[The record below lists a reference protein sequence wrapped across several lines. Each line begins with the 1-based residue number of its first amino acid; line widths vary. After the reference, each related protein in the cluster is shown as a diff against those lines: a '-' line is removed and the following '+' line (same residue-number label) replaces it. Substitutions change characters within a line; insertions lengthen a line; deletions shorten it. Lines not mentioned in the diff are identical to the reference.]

1 MKILRIRL
9 SNLNSLKGTHELDL
23 TAEPLASA
31 GLFAITGPTGAGKST
46 LLDAVTLALY
56 GKAARY
62 GNESNPE
69 HVMSRHCGECSAEVE
84 FEVSSGI
91 YRAVWERHRAGKKAS
106 GNLQQPKRYIYD
118 AAGEP
123 LAQQIR
129 EAEQK
134 IEDLLG
140 LNYDRF
146 LRSVLLAQG
155 DFARFLKAKADE
167 RAELLES
174 LTGTAIYSRL
184 GRLAHTEAS
193 QREVAL
199 TTKVAIVEQIAVLE
213 SNQRLE
219 LEGLIK
225 QGDEQREKLKKSIDS
240 GAEMLGKISSLEDAR
255 KKEREAR
262 DEQTNTEAKRKS
274 SEADLER
281 FRLHLLTVPFAGD
294 LATLKVVED
303 SSKSTTK
310 NLEKAKTAYS
320 KATSDLLIANHLLRA
335 STNSA
340 VASCQREAKEAE
352 EVVIKETKTTSEAR
366 SWLDQH
372 KPDAALADQVG
383 DLAAAIGE
391 LKNARSSISRDWTQ
405 WKQSAHG
412 VLPDDVSALPESLE
426 NDKEAQLGESITA
439 FIEKAG
445 KKQAVLEAAVKEAI
459 KQLSLRKDH
468 LDKAILVAKL
478 EDHRHTLKTGEHC
491 PLCGALEHPYAEGE
505 APGTEFS
512 GLQAEVNTATEQLE
526 TSQEIQR
533 FFAATLKQLSSGQ
546 NDLAEGVRRSD
557 ATCEQLKRLLEPLA
571 ILLPAPGDEDELRSG
586 LQKRDQA
593 YRAHL
598 KEESDANT
606 RKANAE
612 NTAKNA
618 RKNSEDL
625 QKKLRKLPALPAPS
639 DVGPITP
646 ENLSSVPDAEDAYTD
661 AVTHEKTTT
670 SQLADR
676 TKDAKEAAK
685 ALAKVEQPLNASVAD
700 SEFETLDN
708 LRSARLSTDTAKE
721 IEALDGQLKER
732 ATAAKALTKQAL
744 RDIAKLLEEK
754 VIEGQEAEAFRIDQG
769 RLKQESDNLLEEQAT
784 RRSRLKTDDDNK
796 KLRREQEKAL
806 EEDLKALVVWRR
818 LRELIGSH
826 DGSKFRRYA
835 QSISLDILTRHA
847 NRHLAKLSDR
857 YLICRDEEED
867 EALNLQIEDLHQA
880 GVKRPMASLSG
891 GESFLVSLA
900 LALGLSD
907 LAGRTVRI
915 DSLFVDEGFGSLDPE
930 TLEVAIS
937 ALESLRQDHK
947 TVGVISHVALLKE
960 RIATQ
965 IIVEKNSGGVSRI
978 RVTPENRAK

>member
-46 LLDAVTLALY
+46 LLDAVTLAFY

-84 FEVSSGI
+84 FEVPSGT
-91 YRAVWERHRAGKKAS
+91 YRAVWERHRAGKKAA
-106 GNLQQPKRYIYD
+106 GKLQQPKRYIYD

-184 GRLAHTEAS
+184 GRLTHTEAS
-193 QREVAL
+193 QREIAL
-199 TTKVAIVEQIAVLE
+199 AQKEAGLEQIAVLDGD
-213 SNQRLE
+213 QRLE
-219 LEGLIK
+219 LEGVIR
-225 QGDEQREKLKKSIDS
+225 QGEEQRGKLKTAIES
-240 GAEMLGKISSLEDAR
+240 GADLLGKISRLEDAR
-255 KKEREAR
+255 KKEREAAA
-262 DEQTNTEAKRKS
+262 EQTDIDDKRKAA
-274 SEADLER
+274 EADLER
-281 FRLHLLTVPFAGD
+281 LRLHRLTVPFAGD
-294 LATLKVVED
+294 LATLEAAD
-303 SSKSTTK
+303 ASSKTAST
-310 NLEKAKTAYS
+310 NLERAETAYS
-320 KATSDLLIANHLLRA
+320 TAKSNLLNANQLLRA
-335 STNSA
+335 ATESA
-340 VASCQREAKEAE
+340 LTSCQREATKAE
-352 EVVIKETKTTSEAR
+352 EAVAKETTAASDAR
-366 SWLDQH
+366 SWLDAH

-391 LKNARSSISRDWTQ
+391 LKNARGSAYRDWAQ
-405 WKQSAHG
+405 WRQAATKM
-412 VLPDDVSALPESLE
+412 LPDDAGALPGTLE
-426 NDKEAQLGESITA
+426 GTKETQLEENLTA
-439 FIEKAG
+439 FLAKARTILSG
-445 KKQAVLEAAVKEAI
+445 LDAAVKQAK
-459 KQLSLRKDH
+459 KQLDLRNDH
-468 LDKAILVAKL
+468 LEKTKLVAKL
-478 EDHRHTLKTGEHC
+478 EDHRPALESGEPC
-491 PLCGALEHPYAEGE
+491 PLCGALEHPYAEG
-505 APGTEFS
+505 ASPSTE
-512 GLQAEVNTATEQLE
+512 LAELVAEVTKATEQLNAAQDAYR
-526 TSQEIQR
+526 S
-533 FFAATLKQLSSGQ
+533 FSATLLQLTSDQDELIADIRQLEASG
-546 NDLAEGVRRSD
+546 N
-557 ATCEQLKRLLEPLA
+557 QLERLLQPLA
-571 ILLPAPGDEDELRSG
+571 IPVPASGAEDNLRSG
-586 LQKRDQA
+586 LQTREQA
-593 YRAHL
+593 YRGHL
-598 KEESDANT
+598 KAETDANR
-606 RKANAE
+606 RKSEAE

-618 RKNSEDL
+618 KNAAAHLL
-625 QKKLRKLPALPAPS
+625 QKISKLPTLPASTAIEPAAAERL
-639 DVGPITP
+639 P
-646 ENLSSVPDAEDAYTD
+646 SVPDAEDAYAT
-661 AVTHEKTTT
+661 AATKEKTTA
-670 SQLADR
+670 SQLTDR
-676 TKDAKEAAK
+676 GKDSKDAED
-685 ALAKVEQPLNASVAD
+685 ALAKIKEPLEASVAD
-700 SEFETLDN
+700 SEFKTLDK
-708 LRSARLSTDTAKE
+708 LRDARLAPETATA
-721 IEALDGQLKER
+721 IENLDSQLKNR
-732 ATAAKALTKQAL
+732 ATAAGALIKQAGQ
-744 RDIAKLLEEK
+744 DIARLIEAKVLEGEEAQTFRLAQEK
-754 VIEGQEAEAFRIDQG
+754 R
-769 RLKQESDNLLEEQAT
+769 KKESDELLGELAT
-784 RRSRLKTDDDNK
+784 RRSQLKTDDDNK
-796 KLRREQEKAL
+796 KLRKKHELAL
-806 EEDLKALVVWRR
+806 EEDRKTLVVWRR

-857 YLICRDEEED
+857 YLICRDEE

-960 RIATQ
+960 RIGTQ

-978 RVTPENRAK
+978 RVAPENFVK